1 MILPSF
7 VFMLILSSK
16 KDNTHK
22 KIEELKNQKKC
33 HKNMKALTITKNY
46 NGLYGQNTISQILEN
61 MTGVCVA

>member
-22 KIEELKNQKKC
+22 KIEELFKRN
-33 HKNMKALTITKNY
+33 ATK
-46 NGLYGQNTISQILEN
+46 I
-61 MTGVCVA
+61 

>member
-46 NGLYGQNTISQILEN
+46 NGPYGQNTI
-61 MTGVCVA
+61 